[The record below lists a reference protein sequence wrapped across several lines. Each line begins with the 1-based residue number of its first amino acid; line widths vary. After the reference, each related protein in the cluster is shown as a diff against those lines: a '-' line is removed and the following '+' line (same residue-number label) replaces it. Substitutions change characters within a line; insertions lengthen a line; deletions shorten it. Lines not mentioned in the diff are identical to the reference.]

1 MIVCV
6 LVLVLVTVLVLVL
19 TLVLGVVVVVV
30 VGGSVVVVVGGAVVV
45 VGVSVTVWVPS
56 VGAGATGWDMDGDVE
71 VVEEVV
77 VDVVLEELP
86 PASLTMAKTISAIRM
101 TASAPRATR
110 AAGFRYQG
118 VGGSTGGP
126 GGCWL

>member
-1 MIVCV
+1 MIVC
-6 LVLVLVTVLVLVL
+6 VLVLVTVLVLVL

-30 VGGSVVVVVGGAVVV
+30 VGGSVVVVVVGGAVVV

-71 VVEEVV
+71 VVDEVV